1 MPSENV
7 EEEYKRLIEAALFVS
22 GKAMSQEELAGV
34 LGIASVGAAGKL
46 ADKLAEE
53 YKTRKTAISVV
64 KMGGKYSMMVKEQYA
79 SKVGALSGP
88 PDISRG
94 ALRILAFVSKNEP
107 VMQSSIVKAFGD
119 SSYVYIK
126 ELIEKEFVT
135 GRRSGRT
142 KRLDTTPKFLEYFN
156 LAKQQQ

>member
-1 MPSENV
+1 MASESI

-46 ADKLAEE
+46 ADKLVED
-53 YKTRKTAISVV
+53 YKTHSTALSVV
-64 KMGGKYSMMVKEQYA
+64 KIGGKYSMMVKEHYA

-94 ALRILAFVSKNEP
+94 ALRILAYISKNEP

-119 SSYVYIK
+119 SSYVYIR
-126 ELIEKEFVT
+126 ELTEKEFIT
-135 GRRSGRT
+135 GKRSGRT

-156 LAKQQQ
+156 LAKQ